1 MNNPNRKQ
9 AAETLAHT
17 LAAAIALQK
26 FHTDTHAQQG
36 GEIITAGVTL
46 LLVRLLGEGE
56 AMDLLEDAYD
66 ILNAGP
72 LKGTGLLVTTQ
83 RKLARDSHTTTED
96 MLQQMRDRGMI

>member
-9 AAETLAHT
+9 AAQALAHT
-17 LAAAIALQK
+17 FAAAIAMARLHPDK
-26 FHTDTHAQQG
+26 HAQAG
-36 GEIITAGVTL
+36 GEIILSGVTL
-46 LLVRLLGEGE
+46 LLVRLIGEDE
-56 AMDLLEDAYD
+56 TMDLLEDAYD

-83 RKLARDSHTTTED
+83 RKLHKDSHTTTED